1 VGATITLM
9 CFPAGDTTFA
19 DLAKRALG
27 SSDGRAT
34 PDELAAEL
42 RPTYPHVV
50 VRPQDPA
57 AALGPGARWYVFRDG
72 RLAIQ
77 PDDQWWEDDAL
88 PRVVI
93 DETNRYAEANDAA
106 CRLFG
111 LRPGELVGRSWEEFA
126 EPATARAAE
135 ALRQT
140 LQRQGHGDSTFRLI
154 RPDGSRFEFDYH
166 SVVYISG
173 ARVLYETVM
182 RQRPEVSAVV
192 PESA

>member
-1 VGATITLM
+1 MGARITLM
-9 CFPAGDTTFA
+9 CFPARDTTFA

-27 SSDGRAT
+27 SSEGRAT

-50 VRPQDPA
+50 VRPQEPT

-77 PDDQWWEDDAL
+77 ADDPWWEDDAL

-106 CRLFG
+106 CQLFG

-126 EPATARAAE
+126 EPAMAQAAE
-135 ALRQT
+135 ALRET
-140 LQRQGHGDSTFRLI
+140 LRRHGHGGSTFRLI
-154 RPDGSRFEFDYH
+154 RADGSRVDIDYR

-182 RQRPEVSAVV
+182 RQRPESA
-192 PESA
+192 